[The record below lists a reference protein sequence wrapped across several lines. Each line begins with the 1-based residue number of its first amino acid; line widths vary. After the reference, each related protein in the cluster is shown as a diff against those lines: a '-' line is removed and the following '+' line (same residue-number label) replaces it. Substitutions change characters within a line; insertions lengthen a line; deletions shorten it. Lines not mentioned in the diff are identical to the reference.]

1 MPGATGMATG
11 DTCTHMYSRKIM
23 LAMSDAA
30 GIAKYCRRPIGVR
43 QLTLTII
50 DWLARALPC
59 AGTSLAQVCSIE
71 SRELLANAARPHDAT
86 FQRLQGS
93 PP

>member
-1 MPGATGMATG
+1 MIAGSFTKPRTFPAFRLSQM
-11 DTCTHMYSRKIM
+11 R
-23 LAMSDAA
+23 DAA
-30 GIAKYCRRPIGVR
+30 GIAKYCRRPIEVR

-71 SRELLANAARPHDAT
+71 SRELLANAERPHDAT